1 MAEQQLSRWA
11 LMRGALVYN
20 DALLSDDSD
29 SEFEIRIGRAIEQA
43 YQEGFRRGA
52 ETLEEQLGA

>member
-1 MAEQQLSRWA
+1 MGDEKLSRWA

-20 DALLSDDSD
+20 DALLNDDTD
-29 SEFEIRIGRAIEQA
+29 SEFERRIALAVQQA
-43 YQEGFRRGA
+43 WQEGFRRGA